1 MSSEAKVFQTV
12 PRVLSGL
19 NAVSELGEEAR
30 RLGGKRIAVITDPGV
45 VKAGVHEA
53 AMESLKKARLKY
65 FLFQDVEPDPPIEI
79 VSESAAFVRENKANL
94 IVGLGGGSSIDVA
107 KATAVQVT
115 NPDPIETY
123 AGINFVPKPGL
134 PTVFVPTT
142 AGTGSEATW
151 VSVLSDTK
159 NKVKI
164 AVLSDY
170 MYAETAILDP
180 TLTLGLPPQVTAS
193 TGLDA
198 LIHAIESYTGR
209 LATPVTESF
218 ALSAIQM
225 IAKYLRK
232 AYADGS
238 DIEARTVM
246 LTASYM
252 AGVAFTNSQCAAA
265 HAGSMSIGGGFH
277 IPHGIATALMLPAV
291 MKFNCI
297 AAPEK
302 FARIARIF
310 GEPVEGLSPI
320 EAAERSVKTVR
331 RLITDLGIK
340 MGLENY
346 GVPKSALP
354 GLAKKAASFG
364 RLWVNN
370 PRSATLEEV
379 KQLFVDSFAEQE

>member
-1 MSSEAKVFQTV
+1 MTTETTIFRTV

-19 NAVSELGEEAR
+19 DAIRNLGEEAR
-30 RLGGKRIAVITDPGV
+30 ASGGKRIAVITDPGV
-45 VKAGVHEA
+45 VKAGVHEPA
-53 AMESLKKARLKY
+53 VESLKKARLKH
-65 FLFQDVEPDPPIEI
+65 FIFQGVEPDPPVKV
-79 VSESAAFVRENKANL
+79 VSDCTAFVKENNANL

-107 KATAVQVT
+107 KATALMVT
-115 NPDPIETY
+115 NPGSIQDY
-123 AGINFVPKPGL
+123 AGIDIVPKPGL
-134 PTVFVPTT
+134 PTILIPTT
-142 AGTGSEATW
+142 AGTGSEGTR
-151 VSVLSDTK
+151 VLVLSDTK

-164 AVLSDY
+164 AVLSDH
-170 MYAETAILDP
+170 MLARVAILDP
-180 TLTLGLPPQVTAS
+180 GLTLGLPPDVTAS

-209 LATPVTESF
+209 LSTLVTESL
-218 ALSAIQM
+218 AISAIELV
-225 IAKYLRK
+225 ARYLRK
-232 AYADGS
+232 AYADGT
-238 DIEARTVM
+238 DIEARSGM

-265 HAGSMSIGGGFH
+265 HAGSMSIGGSFP

-302 FARIARIF
+302 FSQIAQIF
-310 GEPVEGLSPI
+310 GESVDGLSPM
-320 EAAERSVKTVR
+320 EAAERSVKAVH

-346 GVPKSALP
+346 GVPRSALTD
-354 GLAKKAASFG
+354 LAKKAAG
-364 RLWVNN
+364 MARLWVNN

-379 KQLFVDSFAEQE
+379 EQLFIDSYTDQE